1 VASSKTAKK
10 ELVNELGQRKGD
22 RREEIKP
29 VEKDRRKGQ
38 RRRLIDPTTC
48 ERDYSQEEI
57 DFMQAMDDYKR
68 KSGRMFPTC
77 SEILEVF
84 KGMGYRRLTAEQLAN
99 EVCNEPAF
107 AGDMP
112 EDEEVLDE
120 EALDEEAL
128 DAEFLSVSGC

>member
-1 VASSKTAKK
+1 MASSKTAKS
-10 ELVNELGQRKGD
+10 ELVNELGQRTGD
-22 RREEIKP
+22 RRQEKKP

-48 ERDYSQEEI
+48 ERDYSQDEI

-99 EVCNEPAF
+99 EVCDETEF
-107 AGDMP
+107 ADDMP
-112 EDEEVLDE
+112 EDE
-120 EALDEEAL
+120 EALDEE
-128 DAEFLSVSGC
+128 FLSVSEF